1 MNLIPKKSENAP
13 RSIGKTYFSPAV
25 SFPLFITPIV
35 KAEKIVV
42 KTSIIIE
49 KFIIKS
55 GANASPL
62 PLSKNPLI
70 ELRFPVTGTLEISA
84 EEVKAICLVK
94 ISTIKELI
102 PKSRGAPATAA
113 KRINKI

>member
-1 MNLIPKKSENAP
+1 M
-13 RSIGKTYFSPAV
+13 SIGKTYFSPAV

-35 KAEKIVV
+35 KAENTVV

-55 GANASPL
+55 DANVSPL
-62 PLSKNPLI
+62 PLSKKPLI
-70 ELRFPVTGTLEISA
+70 ALMFPVTGTAEMSA
-84 EEVKAICLVK
+84 VDVNAICFVS